1 LVERM
6 REKLQEEKNRFE
18 REILGKGQE
27 VEGLK
32 RELEGLRELGR
43 RNAEG
48 NGEKERRMEAMRE
61 KVEQLVREN

>member
-1 LVERM
+1 M

>member
-1 LVERM
+1 
-6 REKLQEEKNRFE
+6 
-18 REILGKGQE
+18 

-48 NGEKERRMEAMRE
+48 NGEKERRMEAMKE